1 MKYSKPVLSRVSG
14 TLNAY
19 SLMTVITTRLE
30 TARKENNPRQHS
42 FLAFLSAFRV
52 LTATYDKAYDY
63 WAEKLQNLTNNFAVS
78 PEFSV
83 FAYRVVSQ
91 ATLQELWFELYTG

>member
-1 MKYSKPVLSRVSG
+1 MSG

-19 SLMTVITTRLE
+19 SLMIVITTRLE

-52 LTATYDKAYDY
+52 LTATYDKAFDY
-63 WAEKLQNLTNNFAVS
+63 WAEKLQNLTNNSAVS

-83 FAYRVVSQ
+83 FSQ
-91 ATLQELWFELYTG
+91 AALQELWFELQDKNTIVVSRREFMNGS